1 VKKLKVLALM
11 HADYVPPDDHAGR
24 SAQDKHAFKT
34 EYHVCAALRE
44 LGHEVTK
51 LGVRDELHQIRV
63 AIEEWKPDIVFNL
76 LEEFRGEA
84 VYDLNVTAFLEL
96 LGVAYTGC
104 GPRGLLLARD
114 KSLSKQLLTYHRI
127 RVPRFA
133 VVALG
138 RAVRRPRKLEFP
150 LIVKS
155 LLEDSSLGIAQKSVV
170 RDDDSLAERVRFIHE
185 RIATDAIVEEFI
197 PGRELYVAVMGNDRL
212 RALPVQE
219 LVFEN
224 KPPDAELI
232 ATEKAKHDVAYQKR
246 WGVDVTLAREL
257 PEGLDK
263 RLLELGKRIYRVL
276 GMTGYAR
283 VDFRL
288 DEQNRPVF
296 LEANPNP
303 DIAPS
308 EEFAAAAAV
317 AGLRYEELIQRLL
330 VFGLKRLPHM
340 SARPAIQ

>member
-1 VKKLKVLALM
+1 LALM
-11 HADYVPPDDHAGR
+11 HADYVPPDDQAGQ
-24 SAQDKHAFKT
+24 SAQEIHDLKT
-34 EYHVCAALRE
+34 EYHVCMALRAI
-44 LGHEVTK
+44 GHEVHK
-51 LGVRDELHQIRV
+51 LGVRDELHEIRV
-63 AIEEWKPDIVFNL
+63 AIEQWKPDIVFNL

-96 LGVAYTGC
+96 LGVPYTGC

-138 RAVRRPRKLEFP
+138 RTVRRPRKLDFP

-155 LLEDSSLGIAQKSVV
+155 LLEDSSLGISQASVV
-170 RDDDSLAERVRFIHE
+170 RDDQALAERVRFIHE

-219 LVFEN
+219 LVFQN

-246 WGVDVTLAREL
+246 WGVDITPAHDL

-263 RLLELGKRIYRVL
+263 RLLELSKRIYRVL
-276 GMTGYAR
+276 GLSGYAR

-288 DEQNRPVF
+288 DEQNRPAF

-308 EEFAAAAAV
+308 EEFATAAKG
-317 AGLRYEELIQRLL
+317 AGLRYEELIQRILA
-330 VFGLKRLPHM
+330 FGLRRLPHPGT
-340 SARPAIQ
+340 RPAAGNGS